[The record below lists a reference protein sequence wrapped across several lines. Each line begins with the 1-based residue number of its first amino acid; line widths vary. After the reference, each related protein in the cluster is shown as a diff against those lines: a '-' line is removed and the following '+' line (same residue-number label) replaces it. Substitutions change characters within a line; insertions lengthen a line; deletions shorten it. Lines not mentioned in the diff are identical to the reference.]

1 MNEREILKKI
11 KKTVKSTAPGAK
23 VILYGSRARGD
34 NRADSDIDILILL
47 DKKKINRDDEKRVK
61 YPLYDIEFE
70 TGMIVSALV
79 LTKSDWESKH
89 KITPFYD
96 NVSREGVEL

>member
-1 MNEREILKKI
+1 MDDREIIKKI
-11 KKTVKSTAPGAK
+11 KKTVSSKAPSAK

-34 NRADSDIDILILL
+34 NRSDSDIDILILL
-47 DKKKINRDDEKRVK
+47 DKKKITREDEKRVK
-61 YPLYDIEFE
+61 YPLYDIKFE

-79 LTKSDWESKH
+79 LAKSDWESKH

-96 NVSREGVEL
+96 NVSREGFEL